1 MSEEQERSKQE
12 EHWRELAQLLG
23 IGPDAP
29 AAKPVAARTPAPPPV
44 EAKAPPP
51 PPPEPAP
58 VMASVAEFHEEVVV
72 TPIVEETSVEEPPLS
87 DLVTGEET
95 ETSADWREAEEED
108 RPRRGKRRRG
118 RRGRRE
124 EPPRPRM
131 EEKAPD
137 LEATE
142 EEPPFPEDSDDG
154 EEETEDAAEPVEA
167 QTEEDLDVDDT
178 LRDWNVPS
186 WNELI
191 ASLYRPDR

>member
-1 MSEEQERSKQE
+1 MSEDQERSQQE

-23 IGPDAP
+23 VGSEAP
-29 AAKPVAARTPAPPPV
+29 AVKPVAAKAPASAPV

-51 PPPEPAP
+51 PPPEPQP
-58 VMASVAEFHEEVVV
+58 VMTVAEFHDEVVAS
-72 TPIVEETSVEEPPLS
+72 PIVEETSVEEPARS
-87 DLVTGEET
+87 DDTTGEET
-95 ETSADWREAEEED
+95 ETGSDWRDAEED

-124 EPPRPRM
+124 DRPPSRL

-137 LEATE
+137 LEEADE
-142 EEPPFPEDSDDG
+142 EQALPEDSENG

-167 QTEEDLDVDDT
+167 QTEEDLDVDNT